1 MSFINLLANDVWSEA
16 DITRRTEAMVRQH
29 FTSTQETVL
38 NRKITGASLGQYV
51 LTNEDKVELAKFQS
65 VLAEAQKAGEEA
77 RADMELLHE
86 VFQVEPCVLRLR
98 MPLVELPEEPTQEET
113 NAYNQDQ
120 VERQEAEAVVA
131 SSDNRVLDLVE
142 LRNPLPEPEP
152 AGEQSDV

>member
-1 MSFINLLANDVWSEA
+1 MSFINLLANDVWLDA

-51 LTNEDKVELAKFQS
+51 LTDEDKVELAKFQS

-77 RADMELLHE
+77 RADMKLLHE

-113 NAYNQDQ
+113 DAYNQDQ
-120 VERQEAEAVVA
+120 VERQKAEAVVA
-131 SSDNRVLDLVE
+131 SSDKRVLDLVE

-152 AGEQSDV
+152 AGEQSEV